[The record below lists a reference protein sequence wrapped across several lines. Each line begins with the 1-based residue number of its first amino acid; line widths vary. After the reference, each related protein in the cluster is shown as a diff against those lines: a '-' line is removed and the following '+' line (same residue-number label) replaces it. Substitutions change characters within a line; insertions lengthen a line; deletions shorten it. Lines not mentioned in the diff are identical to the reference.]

1 MSKCMNEFG
10 CIGVSLEEGFY
21 IARIKINNKQKIIGK
36 FELLESAIACRML
49 ANKQYGITN
58 QKRLINSLTIL
69 RNIYATETKP
79 IKYNYKIESNSN
91 YHWLVEQDKIENAC
105 RVDPTKE
112 YSNINKIIES
122 LGY

>member
-1 MSKCMNEFG
+1 MNEFG

-21 IARIKINNKQKIIGK
+21 IARIKINNKQKILGK

-49 ANKQYGITN
+49 ANKQYGLTN